1 MWVHTH
7 RNIKLVT
14 KMVTVY
20 LMQLFLDGGIMSD
33 FFNSFG
39 VTIFSR
45 FSIMTTYFLWNKLK
59 VFSNVP

>member
-33 FFNSFG
+33 FF
-39 VTIFSR
+39 
-45 FSIMTTYFLWNKLK
+45 
-59 VFSNVP
+59 